1 MIMFYV
7 WLTIIIFGLVAELI
21 KPMYLF
27 GACFS
32 LAGLVPFLMSIS
44 SIDST
49 WYKVVQ
55 ILLFIIIALVLIFL
69 LRRRVIDWMKQY
81 ANRCSTITGE
91 TTTGNTKTATE
102 NTKNTIDD
110 TKNITEN
117 TKNTIGDTK
126 NYTENTKRITNDT
139 KGKTTNIN
147 NTTNEDVVKGKNHG
161 EKK

>member
-7 WLTIIIFGLVAELI
+7 WLTIIILGLVAELI

-32 LAGLVPFLMSIS
+32 LAGLVPFFMSIS

-55 ILLFIIIALVLIFL
+55 ILLFITIALVLIFL

-81 ANRCSTITGE
+81 ANRHSTITGE

-102 NTKNTIDD
+102 NTKNTI
-110 TKNITEN
+110 
-117 TKNTIGDTK
+117 GDTK
-126 NYTENTKRITNDT
+126 NYTKNTKRITNDT